1 MRQAEDIER
10 GGEGSKRIQ
19 SDRNLLI
26 EPASL
31 PLKRAGKLQE
41 SSKGLGSSAGT
52 KARGIIQE
60 HAAPGEYRNL
70 AEVRGVVYLSIFR
83 VTILSQEQRAHLKDK
98 SLDPTIQHL
107 KKGL

>member
-26 EPASL
+26 KPASL

-70 AEVRGVVYLSIFR
+70 AEVRGIVYLSIFR
-83 VTILSQEQRAHLKDK
+83 VTILSQEQRAHPQRQELGPHN
-98 SLDPTIQHL
+98 SAF